1 VISIFRAFFLKII
14 FIRIRCLIYTNS
26 LSGRVSTV
34 TNNLLK
40 SRCRP
45 ILLLI
50 FLFKRSSLRSWAGW
64 LVRSTLSWCDIQ
76 SHRVCNDWLRR
87 LWVIILN
94 NWRATTTSRS
104 IRYSIV
110 KRMNSSRMVSV
121 MISSSRRLLVL
132 FKCIYIRSCVLT
144 GLLLRRKS
152 IF

>member
-1 VISIFRAFFLKII
+1 MISISGAFFLKII
-14 FIRIRCLIYTNS
+14 FTRIRCLIYTYS
-26 LSGRVSTV
+26 LSGRVSTI

-50 FLFKRSSLRSWAGW
+50 FMFCRSSLRSWTGW

-76 SHRVCNDWLRR
+76 SHRVCYGWLRR
-87 LWVIILN
+87 FGIIILN
-94 NWRATTTSRS
+94 NWRAATASRPV
-104 IRYSIV
+104 RYSIV
-110 KRMNSSRMVSV
+110 KRMNSSGMVSV